1 MPDWREQGVLADAH
15 GTTKHK
21 GMVDFVLR
29 PLHPERDYARS
40 LASPE
45 NATGGIAS

>member
-1 MPDWREQGVLADAH
+1 MQAPMKPAISPPKWGSLI
-15 GTTKHK
+15 K
-21 GMVDFVLR
+21 
-29 PLHPERDYARS
+29 RDYARS